1 MYKNNGKYNTTLILS
16 VLGLV
21 FGIVPSLFWTLMLFV
36 SIYDGEEIIVIVFSA
51 IFLAIGVL
59 FTVLGIKGLS
69 TTSAVSFCCRF
80 FDSDPDGIIEMDSI
94 LRKKGKGVGSAFEKT
109 IVKAV
114 EKDYFL
120 KLTYDKTYR
129 VFELSDR
136 VRNMEE
142 YRKRFI
148 GRSCPNCGAPL
159 KIKKGL
165 SAKCDFCGMEVRAD
179 NSQGEM

>member
-1 MYKNNGKYNTTLILS
+1 MYRNNGKYNTTRILS

-21 FGIVPSLFWTLMLFV
+21 FGILPSLFWTLMLLV
-36 SIYDGEEIIVIVFSA
+36 TIYDGEDEIVVIVFSA

-59 FTVLGIKGLS
+59 FTVLGIKGIS
-69 TTSAVSFCCRF
+69 TISAVSFCCRY

-94 LRKKGKGVGSAFEKT
+94 LRKKGRGTGSAFEKT
-109 IVKAV
+109 V

-136 VRNMEE
+136 VRDMEE

-148 GRSCPNCGAPL
+148 GRNCPNCGAPL
-159 KIKKGL
+159 KLKKGL
-165 SAKCDFCGMEVRAD
+165 STKCSFCGMEVRTD
-179 NSQGEM
+179 YLE

>member
-1 MYKNNGKYNTTLILS
+1 MYRNNGKYNTTRILS

-21 FGIVPSLFWTLMLFV
+21 FGILPSLFWTLMLLV
-36 SIYDGEEIIVIVFSA
+36 TIYDGEDEIVVIVFSA

-59 FTVLGIKGLS
+59 FTVLGIKGIS
-69 TTSAVSFCCRF
+69 TISAVSFCCRY

-94 LRKKGKGVGSAFEKT
+94 LRKKGRGTGSAFEKT
-109 IVKAV
+109 IIRAV

-148 GRSCPNCGAPL
+148 GRNCPNCGAPL
-159 KIKKGL
+159 KLKKGL
-165 SAKCDFCGMEVRAD
+165 STKCSFCGMEVRAD
-179 NSQGEM
+179 YLE

>member
-1 MYKNNGKYNTTLILS
+1 MYRNNTRYNTTLILS
-16 VLGLV
+16 LLGLA
-21 FGIVPSLFWTLMLFV
+21 FGILPSLFWALMLLVTIF
-36 SIYDGEEIIVIVFSA
+36 DGEREIVVITFSA
-51 IFLAIGVL
+51 FFLATGVL
-59 FTVLGIKGLS
+59 FTVLGIKGIS
-69 TTSAVSFCCRF
+69 TISAVSFCCRF

-94 LRKKGKGVGSAFEKT
+94 LRKKGKAAGSSFEKT
-109 IVKAV
+109 IIRAV

-120 KLTYDKTYR
+120 KLTYDQTYR

-148 GRSCPNCGAPL
+148 GRNCPNCGAPL

-165 SAKCDFCGMEVRAD
+165 SAKCSFCGMEVWAE
-179 NSQGEM
+179 QEA